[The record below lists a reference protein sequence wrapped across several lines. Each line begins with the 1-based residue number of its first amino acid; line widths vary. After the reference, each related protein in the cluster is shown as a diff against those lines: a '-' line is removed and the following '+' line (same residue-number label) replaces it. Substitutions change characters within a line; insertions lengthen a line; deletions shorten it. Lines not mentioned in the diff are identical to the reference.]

1 MKKPAIPPTPQI
13 DNAGLRT
20 TIENMRFNVE
30 AITGRRGLPVKP
42 LAAAATPGDIVAKIN
57 ELILLLQE

>member
-1 MKKPAIPPTPQI
+1 MKKPAIPPTPSL

-20 TIENMRFNVE
+20 TIENMRINVE
-30 AITGRRGLPVKP
+30 AITGRRGIPVKS
-42 LAAAATPGDIVAKIN
+42 LAGSASTGDIVAKIN